1 MSTSETCS
9 RIIGL
14 KIKRGKGERVSIYLM
29 RLYETISNL
38 FVLFYSVL
46 ELKQFSYPV
55 IKAFLQYL
63 YTDELV
69 IASECALGI
78 QI

>member
-1 MSTSETCS
+1 MSLVDLSQVPFS
-9 RIIGL
+9 
-14 KIKRGKGERVSIYLM
+14 
-29 RLYETISNL
+29 L
-38 FVLFYSVL
+38 FFFPPSFFSVL

-69 IASECALGI
+69 IASECALGA
-78 QI
+78 